1 MDDGYYDPWL
11 SSLMDLLGSA
21 FPLRCSKTQMLLD
34 QRLGMEI
41 SRREIVTIRQRI
53 GAAFARAM
61 A

>member
-1 MDDGYYDPWL
+1 
-11 SSLMDLLGSA
+11 MDLLGSA